1 MKNTSAILITCLIIS
16 LFSSK
21 SWAQSSNSDAKTDSL
36 ARELVERHKK
46 ANATKMS
53 MTGFRIQIYF
63 GSERAKATEIRA
75 DFTKNFPEIASYLI
89 YQQPYFKIRVG
100 DFKTR
105 IEASGFLKK
114 LEDHYTTAFIVPDEV
129 KLPSSDQDH

>member
-1 MKNTSAILITCLIIS
+1 MKKCAAILITYLITS
-16 LFSSK
+16 LFSSELQ
-21 SWAQSSNSDAKTDSL
+21 AQLSSIESNTDSL
-36 ARELVERHKK
+36 SRELVERHKK
-46 ANATKMS
+46 ANASKMS

-75 DFTKNFPEIASYLI
+75 DFMKNFPEIASYLI

-114 LEDHYTTAFIVPDEV
+114 LDDHYTTAFIVPDEV
-129 KLPSSDQDH
+129 KLPSSEDH

>member
-1 MKNTSAILITCLIIS
+1 MKNSSTVFITCLIIS
-16 LFSSK
+16 LFSAK
-21 SWAQSSNSDAKTDSL
+21 SWAQTSTSNSKSDSL
-36 ARELVERHKK
+36 ALELVERHKK

-75 DFTKNFPEIASYLI
+75 DFTKNFPDIASYLI

-129 KLPSSDQDH
+129 KLPGSDQ

>member
-1 MKNTSAILITCLIIS
+1 
-16 LFSSK
+16 
-21 SWAQSSNSDAKTDSL
+21 
-36 ARELVERHKK
+36 
-46 ANATKMS
+46 

-75 DFTKNFPEIASYLI
+75 DFMKNFPEIASYLI

-114 LEDHYTTAFIVPDEV
+114 LDDHYTTAFIVPDEV
-129 KLPSSDQDH
+129 KLPSSEDH

>member
-1 MKNTSAILITCLIIS
+1 MKNVSAVLITCLIIS

-21 SWAQSSNSDAKTDSL
+21 SWAQSSNSESKTDSL

-46 ANATKMS
+46 VNATKMS

-63 GSERAKATEIRA
+63 GSERAKATEIRT
-75 DFTKNFPEIASYLI
+75 DFTKNFPEISSYLI

-129 KLPSSDQDH
+129 KLPGSDQEK

>member
-1 MKNTSAILITCLIIS
+1 MKNISAALIICLIIS
-16 LFSSK
+16 LFSLK
-21 SWAQSSNSDAKTDSL
+21 TWAQTSNSNTKIDSL
-36 ARELVERHKK
+36 SRELVERHKK

-129 KLPSSDQDH
+129 KLPSSEQEH

>member
-1 MKNTSAILITCLIIS
+1 MKNISAALITCLIIS

-21 SWAQSSNSDAKTDSL
+21 SWAQTSNSDTKSDSL
-36 ARELVERHKK
+36 ARELVERYKK
-46 ANATKMS
+46 VNATKMS

-63 GSERAKATEIRA
+63 GSERSKATEIRA
-75 DFTKNFPEIASYLI
+75 DFSKNFPEISSYLI

-129 KLPSSDQDH
+129 KLPGSDQEK

>member
-1 MKNTSAILITCLIIS
+1 MKKCAAILITYLITS
-16 LFSSK
+16 LFSSELQ
-21 SWAQSSNSDAKTDSL
+21 AQISSIESNTDSL
-36 ARELVERHKK
+36 SRELVERHKK
-46 ANATKMS
+46 ANASKMS

-75 DFTKNFPEIASYLI
+75 DFMKNFPEIASYLI

-114 LEDHYTTAFIVPDEV
+114 LDDHYTTAFNVPDEV
-129 KLPSSDQDH
+129 KLPSSEDH

>member
-1 MKNTSAILITCLIIS
+1 MKNIAAILFIS
-16 LFSSK
+16 LSISLVSTELCAQNNSNYSK
-21 SWAQSSNSDAKTDSL
+21 SDSL
-36 ARELVERHKK
+36 ARELVDRHKK

-53 MTGFRIQIYF
+53 MSGFRIQIYF

-75 DFTKNFPEIASYLI
+75 DFSKNFPEIASYLI

-105 IEASGFLKK
+105 IEASGFLNK
-114 LEDHYTTAFIVPDEV
+114 LEDHYTTSFIVPDEV
-129 KLPSSDQDH
+129 KLPSSEQDH

>member
-1 MKNTSAILITCLIIS
+1 MKKCAAILITYLITS
-16 LFSSK
+16 LFSSELQ
-21 SWAQSSNSDAKTDSL
+21 AQISSIESNTDSL
-36 ARELVERHKK
+36 SRELVERHKK
-46 ANATKMS
+46 ANASKMS

-75 DFTKNFPEIASYLI
+75 DFMKNFPEIASYLI

-114 LEDHYTTAFIVPDEV
+114 LDDHYTTAFIVPDEV
-129 KLPSSDQDH
+129 KLPSSEDH

>member
-1 MKNTSAILITCLIIS
+1 MKNISAALITCLIIS

-21 SWAQSSNSDAKTDSL
+21 SWAQSSNSESKTDSL
-36 ARELVERHKK
+36 ARELVERYKK
-46 ANATKMS
+46 VNATKMS

-63 GSERAKATEIRA
+63 GSERAKATEIRT
-75 DFTKNFPEIASYLI
+75 DFTKNFPEISSYLI

-129 KLPSSDQDH
+129 KLPGSDQEK